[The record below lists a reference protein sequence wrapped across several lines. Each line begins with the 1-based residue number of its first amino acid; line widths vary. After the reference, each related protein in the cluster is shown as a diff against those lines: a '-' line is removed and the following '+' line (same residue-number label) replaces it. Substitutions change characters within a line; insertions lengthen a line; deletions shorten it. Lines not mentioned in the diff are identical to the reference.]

1 MTSRFKFA
9 ILHKMDTKSKEK
21 PLLSI
26 ASACFRQMRE
36 HEAAFRDKPLDF
48 KPVAFSVSGKKHLKV
63 LSFPDA
69 SPENKP
75 RAERRQN
82 SGSSQKEIVHGY
94 YVLSDDE
101 AFSLPD
107 WSAQGKFLE
116 KHNIP
121 TNGEDCPDL
130 LLVVNPYQMTLQCY
144 GHSTVQQKS
153 DCRYYQIHAFD
164 EIHIDPVLG
173 SQVHYQM
180 YSSTTYEKS
189 IFRKL
194 WSWVS
199 AEGDWSPKRGAKT
212 SVPVATPLLKPYAQ
226 LCRMRTLALAFV
238 VLFSV
243 SVAGNVWFVT
253 QGELRHTLGYMPDVE
268 KTDPNTVGKMDCAT
282 MQAVLGNPN
291 PVNGNCDFTVIGK
304 LDEHLQRVNKDYT
317 PIKTVIDKAQK
328 DWLAKDE
335 GLKAKED
342 RKNWSQLGFIV
353 TAPPGKQIDSAA
365 SLLQVLLKDDKR
377 RSELYSLFIK
387 DKAGKKEGYW
397 HSLPSWENLQEL
409 NLNVKGI
416 KKSAGYQCNI
426 LKHIIRSYDISDCS
440 QAITDPALSS
450 YLFGIDVHETLSM
463 EGKKQK
469 IIETWQDSNFPQQK
483 NQWLAS
489 PTLEGLKKLGMEIEK
504 VNTDEDLQCAVLR
517 SLLKLNTTAKCGDE
531 KGIEQIAAEITT
543 KDEAFL
549 PSLKNQP
556 NWLVLSQPIPQ
567 LTELRALGLTL
578 HIQTDNKG
586 SAKPLTEQTE
596 VDCIAIRAIKGMQPK
611 ACEINVEY
619 LHAIDPSF
627 QLDKKWQEIN
637 DQMQILWQ
645 QLRLRHSGTKE

>member
-36 HEAAFRDKPLDF
+36 HEAAFRDKLLDF

-82 SGSSQKEIVHGY
+82 SGSSQKKIVHGY
-94 YVLSDDE
+94 YVLSDE
-101 AFSLPD
+101 ALSLPD

-144 GHSTVQQKS
+144 VYSTVQPGGG
-153 DCRYYQIHAFD
+153 RYYQIHAFD

-253 QGELRHTLGYMPDVE
+253 QGELRHTLGYMPDVG

-304 LDEHLQRVNKDYT
+304 LDDLQRVNKDYT
-317 PIKTVIDKAQK
+317 PIKTVISKAQK
-328 DWLAKDE
+328 DWPATKDE
-335 GLKAKED
+335 GLKVK
-342 RKNWSQLGFIV
+342 KNWSQLGFIV
-353 TAPPGKQIDSAA
+353 TAPPDKQIDSAA
-365 SLLQVLLKDDKR
+365 SLLQVLLKDGKR

-416 KKSAGYQCNI
+416 KKSAVYQCNI
-426 LKHIIRSYDISDCS
+426 LKHIIGSNNTSDCS
-440 QAITDPALSS
+440 EAITDISLNS
-450 YLFGIDVHETLSM
+450 YLFGIGVYGNLSM
-463 EGKKQK
+463 EDKKQK

-489 PTLEGLKKLGMEIEK
+489 PTLEGLKELGMEIEVFK
-504 VNTDEDLQCAVLR
+504 TDEDLQCAVLR
-517 SLLKLNTTAKCGDE
+517 SLLKLNTNAKCGDE
-531 KGIEQIAAEITT
+531 KGIEQIAAEIA

-567 LTELRALGLTL
+567 LTELGQLGLTL
-578 HIQTDNKG
+578 HIQTNNKD